1 MQGEPGVDYPEDR
14 SPVDVLAASRGDAVM
29 CFVERIAEDEI
40 VVTIGQDRSGRP
52 VNLHAEE
59 RMELVWKDAGELR
72 SLPAELVAVE
82 TGEQRVWRIRPVG
95 PAARGQRR
103 AAVRAPLSYRAV
115 LEFGAVTTEGTTV
128 DVSEGGVRALF
139 DLSGPATGPDAAA
152 AAEPD
157 GTGGGSG
164 VPALGAIVTVS
175 VWFDQRQ
182 HVTSRAEVARHHAR
196 TDRQTELSLRFV
208 ALPEKMQDLVR
219 REVFAGLR
227 ELRARGLL

>member
-95 PAARGQRR
+95 PAARGQHR
-103 AAVRAPLSYRAV
+103 AAVRAPLPYRAV
-115 LEFGAVTTEGTTV
+115 LEFGGVTTEGTTV
-128 DVSEGGVRALF
+128 DVSEGGVRGLF
-139 DLSGPATGPDAAA
+139 DLATPATGPDAAA
-152 AAEPD
+152 AAVEPG
-157 GTGGGSG
+157 GTDGGSG
-164 VPALGAIVTVS
+164 VPVRGWARSSPSASGS
-175 VWFDQRQ
+175 
-182 HVTSRAEVARHHAR
+182 TSAS
-196 TDRQTELSLRFV
+196 T
-208 ALPEKMQDLVR
+208 
-219 REVFAGLR
+219 
-227 ELRARGLL
+227 